1 MTANGDFAVTAS
13 ALSVTEQLAERL
25 LCLRAGSIPAP
36 VRARAEELLIDVVG
50 LCVAARRTDY
60 VSALIS
66 TFDPGGRCT
75 AFGHESTYRAEAA
88 ALINGTAAH
97 GEDFDDTFEGGP
109 VHGGAVVIPAVLA
122 ACERYG
128 ADGRAALLGI
138 AAGMETVCR
147 LSLVAPKRIH
157 KAGFHPTSVLGTIA
171 AAAAVGAALRL
182 DARQLVDALG
192 VAGSMA
198 SGIIEYLADGS
209 WTKRMHPGWAAQS
222 GIRAALLGRSGF
234 LGPRSVLEGVHG
246 LFNGF
251 ARSSEGNYDALT
263 VDFGR
268 RWVMEGITFKP
279 YATGT
284 MNQPYIDC
292 ALRLARRGIRAEDVV
307 DVLCETAEGYVH
319 RLWEPLASKH
329 RPANEYAAKFST
341 PYNIA
346 VAFITGDAGLGAF
359 TPEKVRDE
367 RILALASK
375 VRYVVDPDNP
385 YPGAF
390 TGHIRMTLKDGRV
403 VEERQ
408 PHIRGGVHEPLTRA
422 EIEQKFL
429 RNCEFGG
436 WARERADRFLQ
447 SVPKFFD
454 GPLDLA
460 LLRG

>member
-1 MTANGDFAVTAS
+1 MTAPEPTLSAS
-13 ALSVTEQLAERL
+13 ERLAEQVL
-25 LCLRAGSIPAP
+25 ALRAGSLPAS
-36 VRARAEELLIDVVG
+36 VRTRVEELLVDVVG

-60 VSALIS
+60 IRALIS

-75 AFGHESTYRAEAA
+75 AIGHEQTYSVESA

-128 ADGRAALLGI
+128 GDGRAALFGI

-147 LSLVAPKRIH
+147 LSMVAPKRIH

-171 AAAAVGAALRL
+171 ATTAVGVALKL
-182 DARQLVDALG
+182 DARQFVDALG
-192 VAGSMA
+192 VAGSLA

-222 GIRAALLGRSGF
+222 GIRAALLGRCGF

-251 ARSSEGNYDALT
+251 ARSSEGDYGVLT
-263 VDFGR
+263 DDFGK

-292 ALRLARRGIRAEDVV
+292 ALRLAKRGIRAEDVV

-375 VRYVVDPDNP
+375 VRYVIDPDNP
-385 YPGAF
+385 YPRAF
-390 TGHIRMTLKDGRV
+390 TGHVRMTLRDGRV

-408 PHIRGGVHEPLTRA
+408 PHIRGGVYEPLTRD

-436 WARERADRFLQ
+436 WARERAARFLQ

-454 GPLDLA
+454 GPLDLS